1 MLRGQNAVLEYNFQA
16 WQHSLNMASVKVHQ
30 QIYIEITQ
38 NHKG

>member
-16 WQHSLNMASVKVHQ
+16 WQHSLNMASVKV